1 MNMKQMLRPL
11 LVLFTLLTVLTGLV
25 YPMLVTGLGR
35 VFFPDQVSGSL
46 VVRDGRAVGSS
57 LVGQSFQEPRYFWG
71 RLSAT
76 APMPYNGTASG
87 GSNLGPTNPALID
100 AVRARIDAL
109 KAADPGN
116 SAPIPVDLVTS
127 SASGLD
133 PHLSPAAALYQVG
146 RVAQARHVDPLILRR
161 FVLAHV
167 EAPQWGIFGEA
178 RVNVLLLNL
187 DLDRAQ

>member
-1 MNMKQMLRPL
+1 MKQMLRPL
-11 LVLFTLLTVLTGLV
+11 LVLFTLLTVMTGLV
-25 YPMLVTGLGR
+25 YPFLVTGLGR
-35 VFFPDQVSGSL
+35 VFFPGQVAGSL
-46 VVRDGRAVGSS
+46 VMRDGRVVGSS
-57 LVGQSFQEPRYFWG
+57 LIGQSFQEPKYFWG

-76 APMPYNGTASG
+76 SPMPYNATASG

-116 SAPIPVDLVTS
+116 SAPIPVDLVTA

-133 PHLSPAAALYQVG
+133 PHMSPAAALYQLE
-146 RVAQARHVDPLILRR
+146 RVARARHIDPAKLRQ

>member
-1 MNMKQMLRPL
+1 MKQMLRPL

-25 YPMLVTGLGR
+25 YPFLVTGLGR

-46 VVRDGRAVGSS
+46 VVRDGRTVGSS
-57 LVGQSFQEPRYFWG
+57 LIGQSFQEPRYFWG

-76 APMPYNGTASG
+76 SPMPYNGAASG

-100 AVRARIDAL
+100 AVHARIDAL

-116 SAPIPVDLVTS
+116 SAPVPVDLVTS

-133 PHLSPAAALYQVG
+133 PHISPAAALYQVG
-146 RVAQARHVDPLILRR
+146 RVAQARHVDPAILRR
-161 FVLAHV
+161 FVLGHV

>member
-1 MNMKQMLRPL
+1 MKQMLRPL
-11 LVLFTLLTVLTGLV
+11 LVLFTLLTVMTGLV
-25 YPMLVTGLGR
+25 YPFLVTGLGR
-35 VFFPDQVSGSL
+35 VFFPGQVAGSL
-46 VVRDGRAVGSS
+46 VVRDGRVVGSS
-57 LVGQSFQEPRYFWG
+57 LIGQSFQEPKYFWG

-76 APMPYNGTASG
+76 SPMPYNATASG

-116 SAPIPVDLVTS
+116 SAPIPVDLVTA

-133 PHLSPAAALYQVG
+133 PHMSPAAALYQLE
-146 RVAQARHVDPLILRR
+146 RVARARHIDPAKLRQ